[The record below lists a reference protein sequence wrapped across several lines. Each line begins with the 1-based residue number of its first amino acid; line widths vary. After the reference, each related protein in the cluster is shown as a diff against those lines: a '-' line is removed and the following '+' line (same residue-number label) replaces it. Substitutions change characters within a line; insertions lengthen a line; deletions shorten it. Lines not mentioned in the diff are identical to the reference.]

1 MRKRQLVFVAVLA
14 AVAVSAASAVGIAS
28 ADPASDAKTK
38 TIKSSTVDTRSDL
51 DDYWT
56 PERMAKAKP
65 ISAPKTDTA
74 TGDTQPTGD
83 PVVVDGTKPDGVT
96 TQSPVDMSIG
106 RLFFSTDDGD
116 YICSANV
123 VPSDNGSVLATARH
137 CGFENNGRNYRFA
150 PDYESGNTPHGW
162 WDWKSAGWTSGGDGV
177 AFDYA
182 FIVLNKKDGRTV
194 TDAVGSSGIAF
205 NNAIDR
211 DAQITGIPGAT
222 DAVFNCN
229 GKAYTNGNNQQL
241 MDDCNG
247 MSGGASGGAWLQDMD
262 GNSGYQVGT
271 YFGSV
276 GDAAAGSYFG
286 NEAMEVW
293 KGAGSQSV

>member
-1 MRKRQLVFVAVLA
+1 MRKRHLILA
-14 AVAVSAASAVGIAS
+14 AVVAAVGMTVATTAGLAS
-28 ADPASDAKTK
+28 ADPAPAAKTK
-38 TIKSSTVDTRSDL
+38 TVQSSKVDAKNDL

-56 PERMAKAKP
+56 PERIAEAEP
-65 ISAPKTDTA
+65 VSAPTPGKAGGDGR
-74 TGDTQPTGD
+74 TGGE
-83 PVVVDGTKPDGVT
+83 PVVVDGTKPKLK
-96 TQSPVDMSIG
+96 SPVDTTIG

-123 VPSDNGSVLATARH
+123 VPSDNGSVIATARH

-150 PDYESGNTPHGW
+150 PDYDTGNTPHGW
-162 WDWKSAGWTSGGDGV
+162 WDWKSAGWTTGGDGV

-182 FIVLNKKDGRTV
+182 FIVLNKKDGRSVQDT
-194 TDAVGSSGIAF
+194 VGSSGIAF

-222 DAVFNCN
+222 DQVFNCN
-229 GKAYTNGNNQQL
+229 GRAYNGGSNRQL
-241 MDDCNG
+241 MDNCNG
-247 MSGGASGGAWLQDMD
+247 MSGGASGGAWLQDMS
-262 GNSGYQVGT
+262 GGTGYQVGT

-276 GDAAAGSYFG
+276 GAAAAGSYFG

-293 KGAGSQSV
+293 KGAGSTPV

>member
-1 MRKRQLVFVAVLA
+1 MRKRHLIYATLLATVGLSVAG
-14 AVAVSAASAVGIAS
+14 VAGFAS
-28 ADPASDAKTK
+28 ADPASEAERQSAKASK
-38 TIKSSTVDTRSDL
+38 LDTTTDL
-51 DDYWT
+51 DEYWT
-56 PERMAKAKP
+56 PERIANAKP
-65 ISAPKTDTA
+65 VTAPKA
-74 TGDTQPTGD
+74 SRASGDSQPDGES
-83 PVVVDGTKPDGVT
+83 VVIDGTKPKLK
-96 TQSPVDMSIG
+96 SPVDTTIG
-106 RLFFSTDDGD
+106 RLLFTTDDGD

-150 PDYESGNTPHGW
+150 PDYDSGNTPHGW

-194 TDAVGSSGIAF
+194 QDTVGSSGIAF

-222 DAVFNCN
+222 DAVFHCN

-241 MDDCNG
+241 MDNCDG

-262 GNSGYQVGT
+262 GGSGYQVGT

-276 GDAAAGSYFG
+276 GSAAAGSYFG
-286 NEAMEVW
+286 EEAREVW
-293 KGAGSQSV
+293 TGASTTPV

>member
-1 MRKRQLVFVAVLA
+1 MRNRHLVVA
-14 AVAVSAASAVGIAS
+14 AVVAAVGVTVAAGTGIAS
-28 ADPASDAKTK
+28 ADPAPEAKSATLEAAE
-38 TIKSSTVDTRSDL
+38 VDTTSDL
-51 DDYWT
+51 DEYWT
-56 PERMAKAKP
+56 PQRIADAQP
-65 ISAPKTDTA
+65 LTAPKTTA
-74 TGDTQPTGD
+74 TTTVDSAPDGE
-83 PVVVDGTKPDGVT
+83 PVVIDGTEPKLK
-96 TQSPVDMSIG
+96 SPVDTTIG

-123 VPSDNGSVLATARH
+123 VPSDNGAVIATARH
-137 CGFENNGRNYRFA
+137 CGFENNGHNYRFA
-150 PDYESGNTPHGW
+150 PDYDAGNTPHGW

-182 FIVLNKKDGRTV
+182 FIVLHKKDGRTV
-194 TDAVGSSGIAF
+194 QDTVGSSGIAF

-222 DAVFNCN
+222 DRVFNCN
-229 GKAYTNGNNQQL
+229 GRAYSNGNNQQL
-241 MDDCNG
+241 MDDCDG

-262 GNSGYQVGT
+262 GGTGYQVGT

-276 GDAAAGSYFG
+276 GAAAAGSYFG

-293 KGAGSQSV
+293 QGASTQPV